1 MDLLYTVLPYSLFM
15 VIFIVGVLF
24 LYSVYRCHFS
34 SPREDTEIVMPLL
47 EQLCFSLSSTLC
59 YPNKGNLP
67 TVLIHTNPYTTILF
81 LVDSISS
88 YFIVYMILKMDFAFI
103 VFLTFIAWIIVFTVL
118 GLCIQMLLKTLKEKH
133 FQSSEK
139 SWKEWKS
146 FCHLS
151 VDNDGYSP
159 VLPQPELR
167 RSSLQ
172 EHTGNDLL

>member
-1 MDLLYTVLPYSLFM
+1 MDLVYTVLPYSLII
-15 VIFIVGVLF
+15 VILIVVVLF

-34 SPREDTEIVMPLL
+34 SFREDTDIVMPLL
-47 EQLCFSLSSTLC
+47 EQPCLSFSGILCHPITRKHANVFLLYSAM
-59 YPNKGNLP
+59 
-67 TVLIHTNPYTTILF
+67 LF
-81 LVDSISS
+81 LVDGINS
-88 YFIVYMILKMDFAFI
+88 YLIVYMIFKMDFAFI
-103 VFLTFIAWIIVFTVL
+103 VFLTFIAWIAVFTTL

-159 VLPQPELR
+159 VLPQPGMR
-167 RSSLQ
+167 TSSLQ
-172 EHTGNDLL
+172 EQMGND

>member
-1 MDLLYTVLPYSLFM
+1 MDLVYTILPYSLFM
-15 VIFIVGVLF
+15 VILIVVVLF
-24 LYSVYRCHFS
+24 LYYVYRCHS
-34 SPREDTEIVMPLL
+34 SLLREDTDIAMPLL
-47 EQLCFSLSSTLC
+47 EQPCLSFSGILCCPITRKHANLSQLYSA
-59 YPNKGNLP
+59 
-67 TVLIHTNPYTTILF
+67 IIF
-81 LVDSISS
+81 LVDSINSHL
-88 YFIVYMILKMDFAFI
+88 IVYRIFKMDFAFI
-103 VFLTFIAWIIVFTVL
+103 VFLTFIAWITVFTTL

-167 RSSLQ
+167 RSRLQ
-172 EHTGNDLL
+172 EQMANDLL

>member
-59 YPNKGNLP
+59 YPNTRKPANVSHL
-67 TVLIHTNPYTTILF
+67 YTTILF

-172 EHTGNDLL
+172 EQIANDLL

>member
-1 MDLLYTVLPYSLFM
+1 MDLVYTVLPYSLFM
-15 VIFIVGVLF
+15 SILIVVVLF

-34 SPREDTEIVMPLL
+34 SLREDTDIAMPLL
-47 EQLCFSLSSTLC
+47 EQPCLSFSGILC
-59 YPNKGNLP
+59 YSITRKLANASHL
-67 TVLIHTNPYTTILF
+67 YTCMLF
-81 LVDSISS
+81 LVDSINSHP
-88 YFIVYMILKMDFAFI
+88 IVYRIFKMDFAFI
-103 VFLTFIAWIIVFTVL
+103 VFLTFIAWITVFTTL

-151 VDNDGYSP
+151 VDTDGYSP

-172 EHTGNDLL
+172 EPMGNDLL

>member
-47 EQLCFSLSSTLC
+47 EQLCFSLSGTLR
-59 YPNKGNLP
+59 YPNTRKPAN
-67 TVLIHTNPYTTILF
+67 VSHSYTTILF

-118 GLCIQMLLKTLKEKH
+118 GLCIQILLKTLKEKH

-159 VLPQPELR
+159 VLPQPEMR
-167 RSSLQ
+167 RNSLQ
-172 EHTGNDLL
+172 EQMENDLL